1 MGGRSKALRPPPSRS
16 RAPEEADALFVHGRD
31 KKKDEQRSSKPAVA
45 AAAPAGEVE
54 SSSSSSNKPRNLMVT
69 DATSPLQLA
78 WTGRFRLRH
87 CITVHQTAQQDTWPG
102 GAVWD
107 LGWCLGQLLIGIGMT
122 VASPSSSSSGTTAIT
137 TTTTTTT
144 HQGKSTNRRIQVPAR
159 VSQALH
165 AAEREGGCYHRRLVD
180 GGALVLELGCG
191 VGLTGLVAAAA
202 LQARAVVL
210 TDLPVVIDQVTQ
222 PNVVRNTTEKKIQKN
237 SSSSGGGGSSVVRV
251 IHNGNN
257 NQVLAMPLCWGN
269 EKDEQAVA
277 AVLESLATAKQQ
289 PTCTKGR
296 PRKKKGASTTA
307 PTITSSYIS
316 RSSTRKPGM
325 PDLVVIGDVAY
336 QHAPGAPSHFDA
348 LVSTL
353 LQFVDEH
360 TLVLFGTRIRMPAS
374 VDLLALLLEYLEPVV
389 EPAVTVDEIEPAA
402 FANVK
407 HNMSIHF
414 LRKKKGDAANVGT
427 NTNTVGEI
435 DG

>member
-1 MGGRSKALRPPPSRS
+1 M
-16 RAPEEADALFVHGRD
+16 
-31 KKKDEQRSSKPAVA
+31 
-45 AAAPAGEVE
+45 
-54 SSSSSSNKPRNLMVT
+54 
-69 DATSPLQLA
+69 
-78 WTGRFRLRH
+78 
-87 CITVHQTAQQDTWPG
+87 
-102 GAVWD
+102 WD
-107 LGWCLGQLLIGIGMT
+107 LGWCLGQLLIGM
-122 VASPSSSSSGTTAIT
+122 VASSPSSSSGTTAM

-159 VSQALH
+159 VSEALH
-165 AAEREGGCYHRRLVD
+165 AAERGGGGYHRRLVD

-210 TDLPVVIDQVTQ
+210 TDLPVVIDKVTQ

-237 SSSSGGGGSSVVRV
+237 NSSSGGGGGSSVVRV

-269 EKDEQAVA
+269 AKDEQAVA

-296 PRKKKGASTTA
+296 PRKKKGASTA
-307 PTITSSYIS
+307 PTIESSSIS
-316 RSSTRKPGM
+316 SSSRKPGI

-353 LQFVDEH
+353 LQFVDER

-374 VDLLALLLEYLEPVV
+374 VDLLALLLEHLEPVV

-414 LRKKKGDAANVGT
+414 LRKKKGAAANVAT
-427 NTNTVGEI
+427 NTNTADEI
-435 DG
+435 DD